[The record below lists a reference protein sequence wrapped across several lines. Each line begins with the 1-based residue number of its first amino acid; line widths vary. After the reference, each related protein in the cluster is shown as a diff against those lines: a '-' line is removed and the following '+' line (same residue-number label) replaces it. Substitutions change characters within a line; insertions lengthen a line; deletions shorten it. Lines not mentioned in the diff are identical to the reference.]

1 MNAYYNNNR
10 TNNSNNEIFLDLLI
24 GGKRTVPAWKRNA
37 DKLLALLAAMVAVL
51 TGSVARR
58 ILRVVTFTAILL
70 GLIAVVGAVEA
81 GTLGIGTALLISLPL
96 LALEYLC
103 LRKQ

>member
-1 MNAYYNNNR
+1 MNAYYHNNR
-10 TNNSNNEIFLDLLI
+10 TNNSNNDIFADLLI
-24 GGKRTVPAWKRNA
+24 GRESTAPAWKRNT
-37 DKLLALLAAMVAVL
+37 DRLLSLLAAMIAVL

-58 ILRVVTFTAILL
+58 ILRVVTFTLILF
-70 GLIAVVGAVEA
+70 GLIAVIGAVEA
-81 GTLGIGTALLISLPL
+81 GTLGLGTALLISLPL